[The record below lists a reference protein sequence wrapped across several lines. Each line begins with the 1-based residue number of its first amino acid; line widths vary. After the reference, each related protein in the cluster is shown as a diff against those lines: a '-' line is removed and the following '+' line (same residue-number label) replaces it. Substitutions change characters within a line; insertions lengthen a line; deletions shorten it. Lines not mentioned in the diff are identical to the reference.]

1 MAVGPQYT
9 NDGNTPASGRQAKA
23 GEAVVSQAGGKYYED
38 ASRGIVFGASDN
50 ATGVATPTTLSTTA
64 VASLYNPASSKVR
77 LALQKLTLG
86 YFSGTLA
93 AGSYY
98 HCTMPLGTA
107 APSSGTAPTPFT
119 TDAGNISGA
128 AAVGVFRY
136 GPTVA
141 APTSTGLILPTG
153 FSTGQSTAAS
163 AITPPGMVIDIDGEI
178 VLEPGAQW
186 QLQSVLGA
194 NGSSPKISVGLTWKE
209 IPLVNSQ
216 G

>member
-1 MAVGPQYT
+1 MAVGPQYGQ
-9 NDGNTPASGRQAKA
+9 DGTVPQTGRQAKT
-23 GEAVVSQAGGKYYED
+23 GDAVVSQAHGKYYED
-38 ASRGIVFGASDN
+38 ASRGIVYGASDN

-64 VASLYNPASSKVR
+64 IASLYNPPNSKVR
-77 LALQKLTLG
+77 LVLQKLRLS

-98 HCTMPLGTA
+98 HCTMPIGTA

-119 TDAGNISGA
+119 TDAGNLSAGA
-128 AAVGVFRY
+128 PQGVFRY
-136 GPTVA
+136 APTVV
-141 APTSTGLILPTG
+141 APTSTGLILPVG
-153 FSTGQSTAAS
+153 FATGQSLASS
-163 AITPPGMVIDIDGEI
+163 AITPPGMIDDVDGEI
-178 VLEPGAQW
+178 IVEPGAQW

-209 IPLVNSQ
+209 VAFAGAL